1 METKRTSA
9 ALDQPTSIEVGS
21 RKHPGKP
28 SEPSDPTNRKL
39 GGELSQPF
47 LWRSASFK
55 TTNSTQWPLGADSAS
70 VESKSK

>member
-1 METKRTSA
+1 METKRTSE
-9 ALDQPTSIEVGS
+9 ALDQPIFIQGTSS
-21 RKHPGKP
+21 KHPGKP
-28 SEPSDPTNRKL
+28 SDPTDRKL

-55 TTNSTQWPLGADSAS
+55 TNSSTQWPLGADSAS

>member
-1 METKRTSA
+1 MQTKRTSV
-9 ALDQPTSIEVGS
+9 ALDQPISIQTSS
-21 RKHPGKP
+21 RKQLGK
-28 SEPSDPTNRKL
+28 PSDPTDREL

>member
-1 METKRTSA
+1 MQTKRTSV
-9 ALDQPTSIEVGS
+9 ALDQTISIQS
-21 RKHPGKP
+21 SIRKQPGKP
-28 SEPSDPTNRKL
+28 SDPTDRKL

-47 LWRSASFK
+47 LWRSTSVK